1 MNITA
6 SYPSLPCLWTDKV
19 EIFDQQDKS
28 FQNSVTE
35 VQLHMTTAGEHI
47 LELQQKTTLMIELG
61 SLTVYFG
68 SVLSYCLAI

>member
-1 MNITA
+1 M
-6 SYPSLPCLWTDKV
+6 

-68 SVLSYCLAI
+68 FVLSYCLAI

>member
-1 MNITA
+1 M
-6 SYPSLPCLWTDKV
+6 

-47 LELQQKTTLMIELG
+47 LELQQKTTLIELG

-68 SVLSYCLAI
+68 FVLSYCLAI